1 MVNVADFHNPRPVFK
16 FDKVGAR
23 LEGTIVDQP
32 ELQPDRF
39 GEAGDKQLLIVVQM
53 GDTTWRWYA
62 RKQALTAVGEAV
74 VAADVTE
81 IEDGGWISVV
91 RGDDKP
97 TGGANPMHTFQVT
110 YIAPSQLG
118 QGVFGAEESA

>member
-1 MVNVADFHNPRPVFK
+1 MVNVTDFHNPRPVFK

-23 LEGTIVDQP
+23 LEGVIVDQP
-32 ELQPDRF
+32 ELQSDKF
-39 GEAGDKQLLIVVQM
+39 GDPGDKQLLLVVQM
-53 GDTTWRWYA
+53 GDTTWRWFA
-62 RKQALTAVGEAV
+62 RRQALTAVGEGV
-74 VAADVTE
+74 VAADVDA

-97 TGGANPMHTFQVT
+97 TGGAKPMHSFQAT
-110 YIAPSQLG
+110 YLPPSELG